1 MWRAPLPWLLLG
13 HSLTLHLYRR
23 LLLLLLYACLHL
35 QLGQGRL
42 LKGCLRLLL
51 AQLGCQL
58 IQLQLLARAST
69 LQGSAVLVREPME
82 GKSPQPV
89 LASRV
94 GSVTGSLCGRARA
107 GTETYQ
113 RSNGVVHLCSC

>member
-23 LLLLLLYACLHL
+23 LLLLLLLLCACLHL
-35 QLGQGRL
+35 HLGQGRL

-82 GKSPQPV
+82 LEHPAVHSKQSRKCDRQLV
-89 LASRV
+89 WTRTSRHRNLA
-94 GSVTGSLCGRARA
+94 A
-107 GTETYQ
+107 
-113 RSNGVVHLCSC
+113 